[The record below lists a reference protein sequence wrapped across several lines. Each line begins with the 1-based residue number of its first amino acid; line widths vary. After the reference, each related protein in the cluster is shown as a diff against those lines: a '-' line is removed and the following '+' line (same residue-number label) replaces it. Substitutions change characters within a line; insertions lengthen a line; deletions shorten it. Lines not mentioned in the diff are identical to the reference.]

1 MAKLTR
7 AQLDKWTAILP
18 EGWGFDVHHFC
29 NWGEK
34 QIVTDSP
41 KAENGVFYRATLE
54 YYPECEGSGYMRR
67 ETGRQI
73 PTLDISRYTPE
84 GDGELSAMFRV
95 VSVLRST
102 VGEVQK
108 NRNYKALAK
117 LAGELDISA
126 YFAKAAEQDTG
137 KAYNTMDD
145 FATPEADA
153 APEQAAAEPGTV
165 EPEQDTTDT
174 EDATGVAETPLEE
187 SEAVAEESSP
197 EPENDPQ
204 AAEEEPQSRFEALAL
219 AYFTGKHAKPAR
231 KPEPEPEP
239 EEEPTPEEPE
249 PEEAPAPG
257 WNENDND
264 KFTDEERNSLACGV
278 PVVHHIDKYN
288 QTTTFFSAPFSDRV
302 RLLYIVHS
310 IGQRY
315 NIEPGQ
321 KADFWGFTV
330 DGNIYSSN
338 SIKAICEKFSAD
350 IERRLQELV
359 QSESDAAKAAANIE
373 SDYTR
378 ERLEE
383 MKDYLYTRDAK
394 DLFFRDNRPELKLY
408 DRPDNYS
415 YDCIINYIIDP
426 EKATEESALAY
437 LCSYPEKVY
446 AGYIRFNRLS
456 AAYNEILS
464 DAQNEAHQL
473 KRISRAISTQKTVRI
488 TLSNGETVKCD
499 ASAVKYMPFRDTI
512 SEWYVDAPDREKLL
526 KDECGRPCDIH
537 AADIVEIMHSGRV
550 LYTA

>member
-18 EGWGFDVHHFC
+18 EGWGFDVYHFC
-29 NWGEK
+29 GWGEK
-34 QIVTDSP
+34 RINIDSP
-41 KAENGVFYRATLE
+41 ANSDGVFYRATLE

-67 ETGRQI
+67 ETGRQV

-108 NRNYKALAK
+108 NRNYKALVK
-117 LAGELDISA
+117 IAGELDISA

-137 KAYNTMDD
+137 KAYNTMED
-145 FATPEADA
+145 FA
-153 APEQAAAEPGTV
+153 APEPEEPQEAPEAGQVEEQTSAAEEPNEETETPVEEPESVAEENDAEPG
-165 EPEQDTTDT
+165 
-174 EDATGVAETPLEE
+174 
-187 SEAVAEESSP
+187 
-197 EPENDPQ
+197 N
-204 AAEEEPQSRFEALAL
+204 EPQSEEEDAQGRFESLAL
-219 AYFTGKHAKPAR
+219 AYFAGKQAKPAR
-231 KPEPEPEP
+231 KPEKKPEPEP
-239 EEEPTPEEPE
+239 EEEPAPEEQEPEEP
-249 PEEAPAPG
+249 PAPG

-278 PVVHHIDKYN
+278 PVVHHSEKYKY
-288 QTTTFFSAPFSDRV
+288 TTTFFSAPYSDCV
-302 RLLYIVHS
+302 RMVYSVYTCEE
-310 IGQRY
+310 RD
-315 NIEPGQ
+315 NIAPGV
-321 KADFWGFTV
+321 KPDFWGFMV
-330 DGNIYSSN
+330 DGDIYSSN
-338 SIKAICEKFSAD
+338 STKAICEKFSAD

-383 MKDYLYTRDAK
+383 MKDYQYTRDAK
-394 DLFFRDNRPELKLY
+394 DLFFRDNRPELTLY

-415 YDCIINYIIDP
+415 YDCIISYILNP
-426 EKATEESALAY
+426 EKAIEESALAY

-456 AAYNEILS
+456 AAYNEIVS

-473 KRISRAISTQKTVRI
+473 KRISQAITTQKTVRV
-488 TLSNGETVKCD
+488 TLSNGATVKCE

-512 SEWYVDAPDREKLL
+512 SEWNVDSPDREKLP
-526 KDECGRPCDIH
+526 KNEYGHPCDIH
-537 AADIVEIMHSGRV
+537 AADIVEIMHGGRV